1 MAAKLQPLGN
11 IVVIKPGKKED
22 ISKGGV
28 IIPDTAQE
36 KSSEGKIIAVGP
48 GRLVPDGKGGTKL
61 EQVDVKPGDIV
72 IFPKFGGTEYKLG
85 GDDLIFMPANQ
96 LLSKKVSS

>member
-22 ISKGGV
+22 VSKGGV

-36 KSSEGKIIAVGP
+36 KSSEGKVIAVGP
-48 GRLVPDGKGGTKL
+48 GRITPDGKREK
-61 EQVDVKPGDIV
+61 VDVKPGDIV

>member
-1 MAAKLQPLGN
+1 MAAKLQPLGI

-22 ISKGGV
+22 VSKGGV

-36 KSSEGKIIAVGP
+36 KSSEGKVIAVGP
-48 GRLVPDGKGGTKL
+48 GRMTPDGKREK
-61 EQVDVKPGDIV
+61 VDVKPGDIV

-85 GDDLIFMPANQ
+85 GDDLVFMPATQ